1 MKNASLD
8 FNYAVLNEIFSQSRT
23 IVLKMNV
30 AVGNQ
35 TFSGTAGTTLP
46 ESSLPS
52 ILICNQPGNSSLEKD
67 PTEILAWRHRCL

>member
-8 FNYAVLNEIFSQSRT
+8 FYNSILNEIFSQSRT
-23 IVLKMNV
+23 IILKMNM

-35 TFSGTAGTTLP
+35 TLSGTAGTTLP

-52 ILICNQPGNSSLEKD
+52 ILMCNQPGNSSLEND